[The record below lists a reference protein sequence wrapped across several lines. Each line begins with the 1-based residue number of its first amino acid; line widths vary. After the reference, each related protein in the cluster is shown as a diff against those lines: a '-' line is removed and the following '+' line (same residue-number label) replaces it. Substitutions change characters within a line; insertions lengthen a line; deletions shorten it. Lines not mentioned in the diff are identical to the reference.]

1 MVAKDEKGNNVEV
14 PGLILSNDVEL
25 KRFCNC
31 IKQISLKKDRN
42 QFEEVFDYHSKD
54 TIEKLQFYRVKLENF
69 LENI

>member
-1 MVAKDEKGNNVEV
+1 
-14 PGLILSNDVEL
+14 LSNDVEL